1 MSKPTP
7 LQSSGPSGGRGL
19 LGTSVSVVVPT
30 LNEAQN
36 IGWTLERIPKWVSE
50 VLLVDGL
57 SSDGTVEIARQH
69 RPDIV
74 LVEERTRGKGAALRA
89 GFAAASSD
97 IIVMIDADGSTNPK
111 EMIRFV
117 YALLAGADFVKGS
130 REARGGGSV
139 DITRVRG
146 LGNRFFVGL
155 VNLLH
160 NGGFTD
166 LCYGYC
172 AFWKRHL
179 PALALSA
186 TGFEIETELV
196 LNAARAGLEI
206 VEVPSLEL
214 ERRAGTSNLSA
225 WRDGLRVLRTI
236 FTRHLG
242 IGASAASAPAA
253 QGAAALSA
261 VEPLGAGPQADR
273 NPSLAHQAALP

>member
-1 MSKPTP
+1 MI
-7 LQSSGPSGGRGL
+7 
-19 LGTSVSVVVPT
+19 PT
-30 LNEAQN
+30 LNEAEN
-36 IGWTLERIPKWVSE
+36 IGWTLDRIPSWVSE
-50 VLLVDGL
+50 VLLIDGL
-57 SSDGTVEIARQH
+57 SSDGTIEIARAH

-74 LVEERTRGKGAALRA
+74 VVEERTRGKGAALRA
-89 GFAAASSD
+89 GFAAARSD

-139 DITRVRG
+139 DITRMRG

-160 NGGFTD
+160 NRGFTD

-179 PALALSA
+179 PALELSA
-186 TGFEIETELV
+186 NGFEIETELI

-214 ERRAGTSNLSA
+214 ERRAGASNLSA

-236 FTRHLG
+236 VIKHLPWIRHLPDPAG
-242 IGASAASAPAA
+242 ADAEVAECDPAPPLEWPLSRGVQLPASATAPE
-253 QGAAALSA
+253 ALA
-261 VEPLGAGPQADR
+261 P
-273 NPSLAHQAALP
+273 